1 MRTINRS
8 SSTNLIQT
16 QRSDGTF
23 HLWLP
28 QSHTRVRKKVL
39 RTLPV
44 KPYFPFSS
52 ASGLLAYA
60 ARGEL
65 CHGCETYEFKNN
77 KEHSPFSTSPWLSL
91 SLLTVCVG
99 YVCKAR
105 MEQEM
110 CSAARVQKTHCR
122 LSKGK
127 KGIRGKPGITR
138 ISSSKCTNTRSSLRS
153 SLSHF
158 LIPSYD

>member
-1 MRTINRS
+1 MI
-8 SSTNLIQT
+8 
-16 QRSDGTF
+16 
-23 HLWLP
+23 
-28 QSHTRVRKKVL
+28 

-60 ARGEL
+60 AKGEL

-77 KEHSPFSTSPWLSL
+77 KEHSPFFTSPLLSL
-91 SLLTVCVG
+91 ALLTVLAHCV
-99 YVCKAR
+99 CEAR

-122 LSKGK
+122 PYIQK
-127 KGIRGKPGITR
+127 KTGYGE
-138 ISSSKCTNTRSSLRS
+138 NLE
-153 SLSHF
+153 F
-158 LIPSYD
+158 